1 MSGNWKIFIWGFLTV
16 VIITMG
22 FFGWR
27 YYRNFSQLPVAPVY
41 AVTPN
46 ALFFAEFPD
55 AGLSHRKLL
64 ETPLWKSML
73 GIDEIELLSKQFYYI
88 DSLMLASEPLISVIM
103 RSLIVSVNI
112 DGDGS
117 LIPLYI
123 LSLPPG
129 DNEKMVSSF
138 IRKVN
143 GTQSIV
149 MQTNYRNTVINMVNI
164 PTLEKFFHYMVY
176 RGLFV
181 GSFDENQLE
190 MTIDH
195 LSVGKSIAKDADFQ
209 RISQTAGKNVDANI
223 YIRYN
228 NLGPL
233 AKRVAS
239 GESLEMMLELK
250 RFGKLGEVDMVIHD
264 SSWLF
269 NGYSVADDQRTHL
282 LDCFRQE
289 PQVINIPSVLP
300 ENTAYMSHFGVQ
312 KFEKFFADF
321 LKFRNDSTEC
331 LNILAFMK
339 KNFDISPYD
348 DLISWIGNEFAI
360 AGMESSAEPEADMVV
375 VIHTFDALKARL
387 SLSEV
392 SQKFNRKQNL
402 KSFSLKHGDYT
413 IGKINYPPLA
423 EVLFGHLFSGMKE
436 NYYVLIKDYVILA
449 NHPDV
454 LKKVTDRFYVS
465 KTLNEDINYRLF
477 SNNLADRS
485 NIYLY
490 GNIPSSVVKGSGK
503 IFTGSFY
510 DWILNNQVV
519 LSGLEGLAIQFSFVN
534 QMFYT
539 NGYLKFNPGLLDA
552 IPYTWAFDLKSG
564 MIGAPSFVRNP
575 QTGKRDVLVL
585 DEMNNLYL
593 SDHNGRIQWSTSVS
607 EPLVSKVHFID
618 FFRNGETQIL
628 FNTESYIHLLGMDGY
643 YVEGFPV
650 KLVRKA
656 TNGLAV
662 FDYNNDKEYRLV
674 IALDDNRIYNFDR
687 SGNEVEGFNKIQ
699 SRTKVTKP
707 VQHLVANGKDYFFV
721 TDINGEVI
729 ITNRRG
735 EDRIG
740 LEKRLEKAT
749 NSSFYLNQTNKTGL
763 FLTTDQKGNLVY
775 LDAGGKITRSVF
787 GDFSPGHYFIYED
800 FDGDGNHNFIFVDG
814 KKITVFDR
822 FKKVIFGYE
831 LPAEVGSEPV
841 LFSNGQNKKHLLIA
855 LHGLQQI
862 MIFDHRGQVFDHLNL
877 SGNTSF
883 AVTKN
888 LNNDNRMNLLTCM
901 GNRVINYKL
910 E

>member
-1 MSGNWKIFIWGFLTV
+1 MSGSLKIFSWGFLAV
-16 VIITMG
+16 VIIATG

-27 YYRNFSQLPVAPVY
+27 YYRIFSQQSAEPFY

-73 GIDEIELLSKQFYYI
+73 GMAEIELFSQQFRYM
-88 DSLMLASEPLISVIM
+88 DSLILAAEPEISVSM
-103 RSLIVSVNI
+103 RSLLVSVNM
-112 DGDGS
+112 DAEGS

-129 DNEKMVSSF
+129 DKEKMVGSF

-143 GTQSIV
+143 ALQSIV
-149 MQTNYRNTVINMVNI
+149 MQTKYRNTVINMVNI
-164 PTLEKFFHYMVY
+164 PSLEKFFHYMVY

-181 GSFDENQLE
+181 GSFDVTQLE

-195 LSVGKSIAKDADFQ
+195 LSDGKAITKDADFQ
-209 RISQTAGKNVDANI
+209 KIRQTAGKNVDANI
-223 YIRYN
+223 YFRYH

-233 AKRVAS
+233 AHRVAS
-239 GESLEMMLELK
+239 GELLEMMHEIR
-250 RFGKLGEVDMVIHD
+250 RFGKLGEVDLVIHD

-269 NGYSVADDQRTHL
+269 NGYSVADDRSTHL

-289 PQVINIPSVLP
+289 PQVVNIPSVLP

-312 KFEKFFADF
+312 KFDKLFEDF
-321 LKFRNDSTEC
+321 LKFRHDSTEC
-331 LNILAFMK
+331 LGNLALMK
-339 KNFDISPYD
+339 KNFDIAPYD

-360 AGMESSAEPEADMVV
+360 AGIEPSEEPEADLVV
-375 VIHTFDALKARL
+375 VIHTFDALKAKL
-387 SLSEV
+387 SLREV
-392 SQKFNRKQNL
+392 SEKLDRSQNL
-402 KSFSLKHGDYT
+402 KSFSLQHGDYT
-413 IGKINYPPLA
+413 IGKINYPALA
-423 EVLFGHLFSGMKE
+423 EVLFGHLFSGMEE

-454 LKKVTDRFYVS
+454 LKKLTDRFYVS
-465 KTLNEDINYRLF
+465 KTLHEDINYRLF
-477 SNNLADRS
+477 SNNLADKS

-490 GNIPSSVVKGSGK
+490 GNIPSSVIKGSGK
-503 IFTGSFY
+503 ILKGTFY
-510 DWILNNQVV
+510 DWILNNQTV

-539 NGYLKFNPGLLDA
+539 NGYLKFNPGFLEP
-552 IPYTWAFDLKSG
+552 IPYAWSFDLKNG
-564 MIGAPSFVRNP
+564 MTATPSFVRNS
-575 QTGKRDVLVL
+575 QTGKKDVLVL
-585 DEMNNLYL
+585 DTMNHLYL
-593 SDHNGRIQWSTSVS
+593 SDHNGRIQWSIQVS
-607 EPLVSKVHFID
+607 EPPVSKFHFID

-628 FNTESYIHLLGMDGY
+628 FNSESHIHLLGMDGY

-650 KLVRKA
+650 KLIRKA

-662 FDYNNDKEYRLV
+662 FDYNNYKEYRLV

-687 SGNEVEGFNKIQ
+687 NGNEVEGFNKIQ
-699 SRTKVTKP
+699 SRAKVTKP
-707 VQHLVANGKDYFFV
+707 VQHLVASGKDYFFV
-721 TDINGEVI
+721 TDMNGEVI
-729 ITNRRG
+729 ITSHRG

-740 LEKRLEKAT
+740 LEKRLDKGT

-775 LDAGGKITRSVF
+775 LDADGKITRSFF
-787 GDFSPGHYFIYED
+787 GDFSPGHYFFYED
-800 FDGDGNHNFIFVDG
+800 FDGDGNHDFIFLDG
-814 KKITVFDR
+814 KKITVYDR
-822 FKKVIFGYE
+822 FKKVTCGYD
-831 LPAEVGSEPV
+831 LPGEVISEPV
-841 LFSNGQNKKHLLIA
+841 LFSSGQNKKYL
-855 LHGLQQI
+855 GVVLQGIQQV
-862 MIFDHRGQVFDHLNL
+862 MIFDHRGRVFEHLAF

-883 AVTKN
+883 AVTN
-888 LNNDNRMNLLTCM
+888 LNNDHLIHLVSGM
-901 GNRVINYKL
+901 GNKVFNYKL